1 MTFDIT
7 DFINDRM
14 FEVVAEGSL
23 FHIKK
28 LMSQGASIH
37 IKDDNNASLI
47 FYCKDEKT
55 LDFLI
60 KHGLDID
67 HIDLMKRP
75 ALYYACIFYDLDKID
90 WLLKRGANLEYM
102 DSYIDNYHR
111 TKKYRNIHSLTW
123 ENFWFHEEITE
134 ILIEEKSRRLKND
147 IQKELGIQPTET
159 KKRKM

>member
-1 MTFDIT
+1 MTFDLT
-7 DFINDRM
+7 DFINDQM

-37 IKDDNNASLI
+37 VKDDNNASLI

-67 HIDLMKRP
+67 HIDLMKRS
-75 ALYYACIFYDLDKID
+75 ALYYACIFYNLDKIH
-90 WLLKRGANLEYM
+90 WLLKRGASLEYM
-102 DSYIDNYHR
+102 DAYIDNYHR
-111 TKKYRNIHSLTW
+111 TKKYRNTHSLRY
-123 ENFWFHEEITE
+123 HEEITD